1 MLPESL
7 QAPALTAEWEYRL
20 KEVERGKLAPEDF
33 MTEISTML
41 RELVGRTRPVESGDV
56 LFPPENQVVG
66 RCPRCGRAV
75 TERRQGFFCEDR
87 ACGFAIWKNSKWW
100 QDKKKQPTRAIVAA
114 LLKDGKAPVSGL
126 WSEKAG
132 KTYDAVVE
140 LLDDETRVS
149 FRLVFDP

>member
-1 MLPESL
+1 
-7 QAPALTAEWEYRL
+7 
-20 KEVERGKLAPEDF
+20 

-100 QDKKKQPTRAIVAA
+100 QNKKKQPTRAIVAA